1 MSGISYL
8 KDCLGILP
16 FLILFGMGVVLL
28 IVSAFSKEGRYVKG
42 SHIAI
47 SGIILG
53 FLALFLVP
61 LPQKDLLFNSMVY
74 CDRFSVFL
82 EFLFLL
88 SALVV
93 VLLSIGA
100 IAKDGADL
108 AEYYALIL
116 FATSGMIL
124 ISQSVHL
131 IILFLALEI
140 FSISIYIL
148 AGLPK
153 HNPLCVESSLKYFI
167 LGAFGS
173 GFLLYG
179 LTFVYGATGSLS
191 LSEISKALSTG
202 RFENTY
208 LIIGG
213 ILILVGL
220 GFKIALVPFHMWTPD
235 VYEGA
240 PTTVTAY
247 MAVGVKAAAFAA
259 FVRVFWVGLK
269 GINVEWNTLLW
280 ILAVITMT
288 VGNICALRQESVK
301 RMLAYSS
308 IAHAGYIFIGL
319 VVGDRTALGSML
331 YYLLSYAFMNLGAFG
346 VLVLVRFFDLK
357 ENYED
362 FRGFAYSHPILGVC
376 MTIFL
381 CSLMGM
387 PPTAGFFA
395 KFMIFSS
402 AIKAGYV
409 WLVIFAVLNSIIAA
423 YYYLRLIIYM
433 FTRKDIESYS
443 VSSFPGYS
451 GLAIL
456 ISLLGTLGL
465 GILPNYFWEI
475 AKHSI
480 SFI

>member
-8 KDCLGILP
+8 RDCISILP
-16 FLILFGMGVVLL
+16 FLILFGVGIVLL
-28 IVSAFSKEGRYVKG
+28 ILSAFSKEGRYVKG
-42 SHIAI
+42 SHIAV

-53 FLALFLVP
+53 FLALFLSP
-61 LPQKDLLFNSMVY
+61 LPQKDVFFNGMVY
-74 CDRFSVFL
+74 CDNFSLFL

-93 VLLSIGA
+93 TLLSIGS

-124 ISQSVHL
+124 ISQAAHL

-148 AGLPK
+148 VGLPK
-153 HNPLCVESSLKYFI
+153 QNPLCVESSLKYFI

-173 GFLLYG
+173 CFLLYG
-179 LTFVYGATGSLS
+179 LTFIYGATGSLS
-191 LSEISKALSTG
+191 LMDINKALSTG
-202 RFENTY
+202 KFINAY

-259 FVRVFWVGLK
+259 FVRVFWIALK
-269 GINVEWNTLLW
+269 GINIEWNILFW
-280 ILAVITMT
+280 VLAVITMT

-308 IAHAGYIFIGL
+308 IAHAGYIFIAL
-319 VVGDRTALGSML
+319 VVGDSTALGSML

-346 VLVLVRFFDLK
+346 VLVLVRFLDLK

-362 FRGFAYSHPILGVC
+362 FKGFVYSHPILGIC

-395 KFMIFSS
+395 KFLIFSS
-402 AIKAGYV
+402 ALKSGYI
-409 WLVIFAVLNSIIAA
+409 WLVVFAVLNSIIAA
-423 YYYLRLIIYM
+423 YYYLRLVIYM
-433 FTRKDIESYS
+433 FTRKDIESPS
-443 VSSFPGYS
+443 VVSFPGYS
-451 GLAIL
+451 SLAIL

-465 GILPNYFWEI
+465 GILPDCFWEI